1 MIFFFFFSFEV
12 QHSTDLQNWSAFQ
25 NFEVVQSGYDFAS
38 ATTTGGDTANVN
50 MGTQRM
56 IELSFDPVNAKGIK
70 IIVTDPWRADGN
82 IYIYEIYVYEVN
94 SGTTMFFV
102 LYSSFAGCSK
112 SKQKPVFSLLFLEYS
127 TPCLKNKLIDFVLF

>member
-70 IIVTDPWRADGN
+70 IIVTDPSKATGDV
-82 IYIYEIYVYEVN
+82 YIYEVYVYEVN
-94 SGTTMFFV
+94 SGTTNYYFI
-102 LYSSFAGCSK
+102 LYSSFAGSSTSCQNK
-112 SKQKPVFSLLFLEYS
+112 NEFFLCYFWS
-127 TPCLKNKLIDFVLF
+127 TPHHV